1 MFSNAKTK
9 ATNVSQSVFHGLL
22 APNDLGMFVKNNIW
36 GPIPDLLN
44 LQLWGWGQETGIF
57 LTKILGNANK
67 HYPVI
72 STKLIGRQ

>member
-44 LQLWGWGQETGIF
+44 LQL
-57 LTKILGNANK
+57 
-67 HYPVI
+67 
-72 STKLIGRQ
+72 